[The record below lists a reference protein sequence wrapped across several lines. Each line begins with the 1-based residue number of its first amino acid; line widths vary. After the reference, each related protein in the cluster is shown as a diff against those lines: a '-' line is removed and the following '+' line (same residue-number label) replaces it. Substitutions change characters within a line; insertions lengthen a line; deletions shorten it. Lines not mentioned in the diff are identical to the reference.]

1 VRGDLGLRYRIG
13 AVSRSRRSEAVAV
26 AVGAWVLAG
35 AAPTLAAAPAAP
47 GALLVRERP
56 PCKLQFNLPSFGPL
70 YCDSGGAAKLAIRS
84 PSGRLMRRYRIGRHV
99 ELEGAAMSPDGRSIA
114 VLAGKGNSQSTGVL
128 LVRVSDGKR
137 RWLVRPHGRLY
148 FATPA
153 WSPDSTKVL
162 YGRTFVEQRV
172 VDVRTGADA
181 RVSSP
186 AVPGGQI
193 YLVFL
198 PNGDVLA
205 AAQPDSMTSVG
216 EVTQFVGLPLSGA
229 PMTPI
234 SAEFHQSQP
243 PGPADIS
250 PDGQSIA
257 YLADA
262 KLWIVA
268 LGGEPRLLA
277 TAPAGVREGAIQW
290 SPDGTRLAVR
300 WDVLGQVGVP
310 MVPRSRAELFALDGS
325 RVRLPVDPSNSAQR
339 IDWSGTPA
347 TSPTTA
353 RSRPI
358 PRAGTTRE
366 SSSSPPRAA
375 STASAIPATPT
386 HRSGSRGGAVDEPSA
401 AGADRGTDASPSLIP
416 STPAGRLPRSA
427 WNRRS
432 KPGRRHPAGVAQ
444 SVRAAE
450 S

>member
-13 AVSRSRRSEAVAV
+13 AVSRSRRSGTVAV
-26 AVGAWVLAG
+26 ALGAWVLAG
-35 AAPTLAAAPAAP
+35 PAPALAAAPAAP

-56 PCKLQFNLPSFGPL
+56 PCKLPFSLPSFGPL
-70 YCDSGGAAKLAIRS
+70 YCDSGAAAKLVIRS
-84 PSGRLMRRYRIGRHV
+84 PSGRLLRRYRIGRHV
-99 ELEGAAMSPDGRSIA
+99 ELQGAAMSPDGRSIA
-114 VLAGKGNSQSTGVL
+114 VLAGKGNSPSSSTGVL
-128 LVRVSDGKR
+128 LVRVSDAKR

-148 FATPA
+148 SATPA

-172 VDVRTGADA
+172 VDLRTGADA

-193 YLVFL
+193 YLAFL

-205 AAQPDSMTSVG
+205 AAQPDSETSVG
-216 EVTQFVGLPLSGA
+216 EATQFVGLPLSGA

-262 KLWIVA
+262 KLWLVA
-268 LGGEPRLLA
+268 LGGEPRLIA

-325 RVRLPVDPSNSAQR
+325 RLRLPVDPSASAR
-339 IDWSGTPA
+339 IDWSPDSRYVA
-347 TSPTTA
+347 YDSPVKTHTKGGYNTRVVIVSTKGRVYHVRYPRNA
-353 RSRPI
+353 DSPHWI
-358 PRAGTTRE
+358 PWR
-366 SSSSPPRAA
+366 
-375 STASAIPATPT
+375 
-386 HRSGSRGGAVDEPSA
+386 RG
-401 AGADRGTDASPSLIP
+401 R
-416 STPAGRLPRSA
+416 
-427 WNRRS
+427 
-432 KPGRRHPAGVAQ
+432 
-444 SVRAAE
+444 
-450 S
+450 